1 MTPQI
6 HKTLRILS
14 QYIRSYVVD
23 GRDLAEAL
31 DMLREEKYVD
41 ILRRSLVERH
51 PAKAEL
57 VEKIIK
63 SQYYADYLNLFVQW
77 CTPKELNTS
86 LKNIWS

>member
-1 MTPQI
+1 
-6 HKTLRILS
+6 
-14 QYIRSYVVD
+14 VVD

-63 SQYYADYLNLFVQW
+63 SQYYADYLNLFVQ
-77 CTPKELNTS
+77 
-86 LKNIWS
+86 